1 MDYCYDQNE
10 DNDIIFSREVK
21 PLISGAFD
29 GCNAT
34 VIAYGARGSGKTT
47 VIKVGFNN
55 SHH

>member
-21 PLISGAFD
+21 PLISGAFG